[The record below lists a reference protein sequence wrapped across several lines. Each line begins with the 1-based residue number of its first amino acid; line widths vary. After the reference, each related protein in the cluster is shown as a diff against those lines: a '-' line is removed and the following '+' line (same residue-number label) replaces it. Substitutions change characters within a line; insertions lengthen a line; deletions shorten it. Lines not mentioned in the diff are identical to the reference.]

1 MDDRWV
7 KFSWKDY
14 RAKGKRKTMR
24 LSPLEF
30 IRRFSAHILLD
41 ISVILTPQYGHI
53 DPPKKL

>member
-14 RAKGKRKTMR
+14 RANGKRKTMR

-30 IRRFSAHILLD
+30 IRRFSAHIL
-41 ISVILTPQYGHI
+41 
-53 DPPKKL
+53 PPRFVRHVRN